1 MTVNDVMLVLSAC
14 SLTAALLSGVAM
26 VLTLKYYKGKF
37 DTALKTCEMAE
48 TLYNDLS
55 LEVETVKK
63 QVADCQLLLN
73 MRKK

>member
-1 MTVNDVMLVLSAC
+1 
-14 SLTAALLSGVAM
+14 M

-37 DTALKTCEMAE
+37 DTALKNCEMAE